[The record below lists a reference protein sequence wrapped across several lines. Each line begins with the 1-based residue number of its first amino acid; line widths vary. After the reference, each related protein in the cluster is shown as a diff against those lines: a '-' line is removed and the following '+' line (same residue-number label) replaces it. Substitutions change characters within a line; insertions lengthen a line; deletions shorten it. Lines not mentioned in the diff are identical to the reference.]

1 MEFTEYISAFGQ
13 NTEKYRSEK
22 TSRLGQFSRSDAD
35 IDYSSY
41 TDVGFCE
48 YSINSKIF
56 FTHINVIYPKLYL
69 KTLNT
74 CPWNL
79 IFHKGSSIKYVSK
92 IFRKTNISNPVL
104 NWWPLIPPHLVQSS
118 EKKNTYAYAQ
128 SHKRK
133 W

>member
-1 MEFTEYISAFGQ
+1 MEFTEYISVFGQ
-13 NTEKYRSEK
+13 NTEKYRPEK

-48 YSINSKIF
+48 YSINSKMF
-56 FTHINVIYPKLYL
+56 FTYINVIYPKLYLKTLNVIYPKLYL

-79 IFHKGSSIKYVSK
+79 IFH
-92 IFRKTNISNPVL
+92 
-104 NWWPLIPPHLVQSS
+104 
-118 EKKNTYAYAQ
+118 
-128 SHKRK
+128 
-133 W
+133 